1 MTVPTPAPARTPA
14 VAESIHLIR
23 GERVMLDADLA
34 RLYGVK
40 TERLNQQVR
49 RNLGRF
55 PAPFMFRLTSQEWD
69 GMFVQIARTSQRQR
83 RLDRLPLA
91 FTEHGCLMLSNVLK
105 SPRAIEVSV
114 LIVQAFVRL
123 RAAVTANRDLA
134 LRVDELARAV
144 DQHIGRHDRK
154 IRQHEAAILKILD
167 EIRRFTR
174 FPEPVHREI
183 GFTASWRNAPPAK
196 PDKPG

>member
-105 SPRAIEVSV
+105 SPRAVEVSV

>member
-1 MTVPTPAPARTPA
+1 
-14 VAESIHLIR
+14 
-23 GERVMLDADLA
+23 
-34 RLYGVK
+34 
-40 TERLNQQVR
+40 
-49 RNLGRF
+49 
-55 PAPFMFRLTSQEWD
+55 MFRLTSQEWEA
-69 GMFVQIARTSQRQR
+69 MYLQNARTSQRRR

-105 SPRAIEVSV
+105 SPRAVEVSV